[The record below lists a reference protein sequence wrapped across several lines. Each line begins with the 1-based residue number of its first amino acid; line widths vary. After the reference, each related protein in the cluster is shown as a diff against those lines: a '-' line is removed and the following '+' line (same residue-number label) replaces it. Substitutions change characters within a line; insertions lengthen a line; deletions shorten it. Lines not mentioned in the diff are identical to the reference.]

1 MRAITTLTLT
11 LTLCVVRPLAQVC
24 MERPTELT
32 VAIFTSLS
40 RTDPFLMTE
49 LLCLPH
55 LYAADLTCLSR
66 TGFTAPHRLLILPAT
81 CSFIWFTFSTSLRI

>member
-1 MRAITTLTLT
+1 
-11 LTLCVVRPLAQVC
+11 

-32 VAIFTSLS
+32 VAIITSLS

-66 TGFTAPHRLLILPAT
+66 TGFTAPQRLLILPAT
-81 CSFIWFTFSTSLRI
+81 CSFIWFTFDTSLRI